1 MVDNN
6 TFLSKFR
13 KNPTSLSSIPLL
25 TRIRTNDTSKSDQS
39 TIFSANS
46 AETAATDVSVP
57 KRFFR
62 VRTNSSTSELMVP
75 IVPPSPKKDPEKLRE
90 IKDIAFEVTPR
101 KPQTKYV
108 HPLDQ
113 PILGRRQTEPT
124 ETNTHHDNN
133 NNNIQNAA
141 DLLVTLIRFVIQA
154 VQVLWNLDLFIN
166 VALTKET
173 TTRVHVPSLVV
184 GLLVVYV
191 LCSSSSPQYYPQAV
205 QPSGTPRWWQFF
217 FFVAVLAVAVVKLGQ
232 TQEPDV
238 KRAAPT
244 ANAATIAHED
254 DEDDLTRSES
264 FRYEGFVR
272 RAARYE

>member
-46 AETAATDVSVP
+46 ADTAATDVSVP

-101 KPQTKYV
+101 KPQTKNV

-113 PILGRRQTEPT
+113 PILGRRPTETT
-124 ETNTHHDNN
+124 ETNTD

-141 DLLVTLIRFVIQA
+141 DLLVTLVKFLVQA

-166 VALTKET
+166 IALTKET
-173 TTRVHVPSLVV
+173 TTRVHVPSLAI
-184 GLLVVYV
+184 GLLAVYV
-191 LCSSSSPQYYPQAV
+191 LCSSSSPRYYPQAV

-217 FFVAVLAVAVVKLGQ
+217 FFVAVLAVAVMKLGQ
-232 TQEPDV
+232 TQESEV
-238 KRAAPT
+238 KRGAPT
-244 ANAATIAHED
+244 ANALTAAHKDDED

>member
-1 MVDNN
+1 MVDNK

-13 KNPTSLSSIPLL
+13 RNPTSFSSIPLL

-75 IVPPSPKKDPEKLRE
+75 VVPPSTKKDAEKLRE

-101 KPQTKYV
+101 KPQTKNV

-113 PILGRRQTEPT
+113 PILGRRHTEPT
-124 ETNTHHDNN
+124 ETNTSNDNI
-133 NNNIQNAA
+133 NIQNAA
-141 DLLVTLIRFVIQA
+141 DLLVAFVRFVIQA

-191 LCSSSSPQYYPQAV
+191 LCSSSSPPYYPQAV
-205 QPSGTPRWWQFF
+205 QPSATPRWWQFF

-232 TQEPDV
+232 TQEPEV

-244 ANAATIAHED
+244 ENAAFAAHEE

-264 FRYEGFVR
+264 FRYEGFVW